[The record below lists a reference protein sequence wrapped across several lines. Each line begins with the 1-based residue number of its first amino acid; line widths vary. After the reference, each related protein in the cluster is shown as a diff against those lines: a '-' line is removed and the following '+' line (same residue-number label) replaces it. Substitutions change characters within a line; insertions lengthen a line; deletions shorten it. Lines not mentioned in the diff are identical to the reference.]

1 MNAQKF
7 DLSNW
12 NYAFYATE
20 KQKALI
26 SLVGVSVDAETNE
39 VSYLYCPTVLNDENH
54 ELFQTEFESLD
65 KAIKFMNSTYSHWD
79 FMEKPSS
86 SGCGS
91 CEAH

>member
-1 MNAQKF
+1 MNTSKF
-7 DLSNW
+7 DLTNW

-26 SLVGVSVDAETNE
+26 SLVALPSESEELNL
-39 VSYLYCPTVLNDENH
+39 LYCPTVLSNENE
-54 ELFQTEFESLD
+54 ELFQKEFKSLE

-79 FMEKPSS
+79 FMEKTSS